1 MRSHYTRK
9 YLTFTSKIFTS
20 KIKDQQQI
28 DIECRE
34 LTCLWLECSR
44 SGTRSTKTFQISTC
58 TRNKGQNS
66 IPDVRCERAAQKEAK
81 ILSRHHLVLPVRIF
95 RGPIGQIHE
104 LFRDA
109 CSCCEETKMTK
120 LKKRNRKIKYEKFH
134 RTLMKLIEDPDDDV
148 PIFAARHQQL
158 QASDSLRE
166 VEDDPDDDVPLFAA
180 RQ

>member
-1 MRSHYTRK
+1 
-9 YLTFTSKIFTS
+9 
-20 KIKDQQQI
+20 
-28 DIECRE
+28 
-34 LTCLWLECSR
+34 
-44 SGTRSTKTFQISTC
+44 
-58 TRNKGQNS
+58 
-66 IPDVRCERAAQKEAK
+66 
-81 ILSRHHLVLPVRIF
+81 VLPVRIF

-109 CSCCEETKMTK
+109 YSCSEETKMTK
-120 LKKRNRKIKYEKFH
+120 PKKRNRKIKYEMFH

-166 VEDDPDDDVPLFAA
+166 VEDDPDDDVPIFAARHQQLQASDSLRKVEDDPDDDVPLFAA